1 VYSLCVGP
9 FSRRVVSSVRLSS
22 VSVSVRRLILP
33 LLKVQCMTC
42 EGHQSIFGGPS
53 VCVGFS
59 VSGLD
64 GEILMG
70 LVESAAV
77 LRFVFS
83 HK

>member
-1 VYSLCVGP
+1 
-9 FSRRVVSSVRLSS
+9 
-22 VSVSVRRLILP
+22 
-33 LLKVQCMTC
+33 MTC